1 MNLPPFRIE
10 QYYERH
16 EFTTRYMVSSSD
28 CESWTLQKL
37 LSLEPDALD
46 RLLAIRCG
54 YTESRG
60 APELR
65 RAIAATYQ
73 TIDADEV
80 VVTTCAEEAIFLVY
94 HALLGPDDHAVIE
107 TPCYESALQLAR
119 STGAAV
125 GAWQRVHADGWAH
138 DLDALGHLLQP
149 STRVLYINQPHNPTG
164 TLMSRSTFDRV
175 AGLAQELR
183 LTLFSDEV
191 YRGLEHD
198 PADRLPAACDRD
210 QHAVSLGSVS
220 KSYGLP
226 GLRIGWI
233 ASHDE
238 TLRRKVIDLKHYT
251 TICASAPSEELSAL
265 ALRHGSELL
274 ARNCGIIRRNLGL
287 LDEFLGRHADTFKWV
302 RPTAGP
308 IGFPRTTGV
317 GDVDGFCERLAAA
330 GVLLLPGSVYDEPDH
345 VRVGFGRTNLPEALA
360 VLEEAL
366 TG

>member
-28 CESWTLQKL
+28 CESWTLQEL
-37 LSLEPDALD
+37 LSVEPDALD
-46 RLLAIRCG
+46 RLLAMRCG

-94 HALLGPDDHAVIE
+94 HALLSPDDHAVIE

-125 GAWQRVHADGWAH
+125 GEWHRVHADGWAH
-138 DLDALGHLLQP
+138 DLDALGHLLQT

-164 TLMSRSTFDRV
+164 TLMSRATFDRV
-175 AGLAQELR
+175 AELAQELR

-238 TLRRKVIDLKHYT
+238 ALRRKVIDLKHYT

-265 ALRHGSELL
+265 ALRHGPELL
-274 ARNCGIIRRNLGL
+274 ARNVGIVRRNLGL
-287 LDEFLGRHADTFKWV
+287 LDEFLGRHAETFDWV

-308 IGFPRTTGV
+308 IGFPRATGV
-317 GDVDGFCERLAAA
+317 GAVDGFCERLAAA

-345 VRVGFGRTNLPEALA
+345 VRVGFGRANLPEALA

>member
-28 CESWTLQKL
+28 CESWTLQEL
-37 LSLEPDALD
+37 LSLEPDTLE

-94 HALLGPDDHAVIE
+94 HALLSPDDHAVIE

-125 GAWQRVHADGWAH
+125 GEWHRVHADGWAH

-183 LTLFSDEV
+183 ITLFSDEV

-198 PADRLPAACDRD
+198 PADQLPAACDRD

-265 ALRHGSELL
+265 ALRHGPELL
-274 ARNCGIIRRNLGL
+274 ARNGGIVRRNLGVA
-287 LDEFLGRHADTFKWV
+287 R
-302 RPTAGP
+302 R
-308 IGFPRTTGV
+308 
-317 GDVDGFCERLAAA
+317 
-330 GVLLLPGSVYDEPDH
+330 LPGPACGYVRLGAPD
-345 VRVGFGRTNLPEALA
+345 GRPDRIPA
-360 VLEEAL
+360 
-366 TG
+366 GHQRR